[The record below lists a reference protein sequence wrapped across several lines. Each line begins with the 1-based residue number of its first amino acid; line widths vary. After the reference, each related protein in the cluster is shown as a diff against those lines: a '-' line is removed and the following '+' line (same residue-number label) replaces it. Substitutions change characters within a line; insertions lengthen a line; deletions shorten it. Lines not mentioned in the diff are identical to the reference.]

1 MNEVL
6 LTVSGVIPP
15 DIEEQIARGERP
27 DPDYIAMAREF
38 GADLVD
44 YDLARRRNGRFGRLL
59 EKIGGRN
66 ILLAWD

>member
-6 LTVSGVIPP
+6 LTVSGVIP
-15 DIEEQIARGERP
+15 DNIEEQIACGDRP
-27 DPDYIAMAREF
+27 EADYIAMAREF

-44 YDLARRRNGRFGRLL
+44 YKLARQRNGRFGWLL